1 MEAPFLY
8 EIVIIF
14 LLSIGVTLLC
24 NRLRLPATV
33 GFLLTGVLC
42 GPSLLG
48 IVNDH
53 KAIDQVA
60 EVGVAMLLFT
70 IGMELS
76 GDALS
81 RLKRP
86 VFLGGSLQIGLT
98 VLAVTGLALLYGTSW
113 QRGAFWG
120 CLVALSSSAIV
131 LRILQERGTG
141 STPTGRLSLA
151 ILVFQD
157 IMVAPML
164 LCVPLL
170 AGTLDLSLER
180 AAFSVFWVALV
191 LGGVLLLA
199 HFGLD
204 RLMEAVMRTRTREIL
219 LLTTLGLCLGMA
231 LLTSALGLSLSLGAF
246 LAGLLL
252 ARSQYSMS
260 VISGILPYRDVFMSL
275 FFISVGM
282 MLNVGYF
289 AAHFM
294 EIMIGTL
301 LFVLIKS
308 ALTLPAVLV
317 QGYPLRA
324 AIITALSLAQVGEF
338 SFVLAAQGLG
348 AGLFDMAAYQNFLA
362 VSVLTMMLTPGLI
375 AVAPRVAGAVER
387 IRRRGAPVGEEGGV
401 KRQDGLEDHLII
413 VGFGISG
420 KHLAQVAHESGIP
433 YTILEMNPETVRRY
447 RGKEPIAQGDATQP
461 VVLEHLGAERARVLA
476 IIISDPAAVRA
487 ITIEARRLNPN
498 LYIVAR
504 TRFVT
509 EIAPLHRLGANDVI
523 AEEFE
528 SSIEVFSHVLA
539 QYLVPRQDI
548 DAFAA
553 HLRQANYRMIRR
565 MSSTVDSLTDV
576 VGRLPD
582 MGVQAMRVG
591 PESPLCGQE
600 LRECGLRPAYGVTVV
615 AILRHDEVEASP
627 GAHFRFAVDDVVY
640 VFGGTDRLY
649 AVKPLF
655 SGPVRGQEEAPGQ
668 ELPPH
673 SSPSR

>member
-1 MEAPFLY
+1 MEVPFLS

-14 LLSIGVTLLC
+14 LLSIGVTLVC

-33 GFLLTGVLC
+33 GFLITGVLC
-42 GPSLLG
+42 GPSAFG
-48 IVNDH
+48 FVTDH
-53 KAIDQVA
+53 EAIDQVA

-98 VLAVTGLALLYGTSW
+98 IAAVAGLALLYGTNW
-113 QRGAFWG
+113 QRGVFWG

-170 AGTLDLSLER
+170 AGTLDLSLKD
-180 AAFSVFWVALV
+180 AALSVLRVALI
-191 LGGVLLLA
+191 LGGVLVVA
-199 HFGLD
+199 HFGLN

-231 LLTSALGLSLSLGAF
+231 LLTSYLGLSLSLGAF

-260 VISGILPYRDVFMSL
+260 VIAGILPYRDVFMSL

-289 AAHFM
+289 AGHFVT
-294 EIMIGTL
+294 IIVGAL

-308 ALTLPAVLV
+308 VLTLPAVLV

-324 AIITALSLAQVGEF
+324 AIITGLSLAQVGEF
-338 SFVLAAQGLG
+338 SFVLAAQGLA
-348 AGLFDMAAYQNFLA
+348 AGLFDPDAYQNFLA

-375 AVAPRVAGAVER
+375 AVAPSVADAVAR
-387 IRRRGAPVGEEGGV
+387 LRGRNLPAVAEADAEKDGE
-401 KRQDGLEDHLII
+401 LEDHLII

-420 KHLAQVAHESGIP
+420 KHLAHVAHESGIP

-447 RGKEPIAQGDATQP
+447 RDKEPIAQGDATQP
-461 VVLEHLGAERARVLA
+461 VVLEHLGVEKARVLA

-487 ITIEARRLNPN
+487 ITIEARKMNPN

-509 EIAPLHRLGANDVI
+509 EVTPLHSLGANDVI

-528 SSIEVFSHVLA
+528 TSIEVFSHVLA

-553 HLRQANYRMIRR
+553 HLREANYRMIRR
-565 MSSTVDSLTDV
+565 MSTTVDSLTDV
-576 VGRLPD
+576 AGRLPD
-582 MGVQAMRVG
+582 MGVQAMRIG
-591 PESPLCGQE
+591 ADSPLCGQE
-600 LRECGLRPAYGVTVV
+600 LKDCGLRPHYGVTVV
-615 AILRHDEVEASP
+615 AILRHDEVEAAP
-627 GAHFRFAVDDVVY
+627 GPHFRFEVDDVVY
-640 VFGGTDRLY
+640 IFGSKDKLL
-649 AVKPLF
+649 AVKPVF
-655 SGPVRGQEEAPGQ
+655 SGPVRGHEEGGAQ
-668 ELPPH
+668 AAIA
-673 SSPSR
+673 

>member
-1 MEAPFLY
+1 MEGPFLY

-53 KAIDQVA
+53 QAIDQVA
-60 EVGVAMLLFT
+60 EIGVAMLLFT

-98 VLAVTGLALLYGTSW
+98 VLAVTGLALLHGTSW

-170 AGTLDLSLER
+170 AGTLDLSLEH
-180 AAFSVFWVALV
+180 AVFSVLWVALV
-191 LGGVLLLA
+191 LGAVLLLA
-199 HFGLD
+199 HFGLN

-294 EIMIGTL
+294 EIVLGTL

-338 SFVLAAQGLG
+338 SFVLAAQGLS

-387 IRRRGAPVGEEGGV
+387 LRRRGAPVADEGGV
-401 KRQDGLEDHLII
+401 KKQDGLEDHLII

-420 KHLAQVAHESGIP
+420 RHLAQVAHESGIP

-447 RGKEPIAQGDATQP
+447 RGKEPIAHGDATQP

-476 IIISDPAAVRA
+476 IVISDPAAVRA

-509 EIAPLHRLGANDVI
+509 EVTPLHHLGANEVI
-523 AEEFE
+523 SEEFE

-565 MSSTVDSLTDV
+565 MSSTVDSLTAV

-640 VFGGTDRLY
+640 IFGRTDKLY
-649 AVKPLF
+649 AVKPVF
-655 SGPVRGQEEAPGQ
+655 SGPVRGQEEATAQGF
-668 ELPPH
+668 
-673 SSPSR
+673 PSRSSSAG

>member
-1 MEAPFLY
+1 MEGVFLY

-14 LLSIGVTLLC
+14 LLSIVVNLIC
-24 NRLRLPATV
+24 NRVKLPATV
-33 GFLLTGVLC
+33 GFLLTGVIC

-53 KAIDQVA
+53 EAIDQVA
-60 EVGVAMLLFT
+60 ELGVAMLLFT

-98 VLAVTGLALLYGTSW
+98 VLATAAVAMVYGDGW
-113 QRGAFWG
+113 RLGVFWG

-131 LRILQERGTG
+131 LRILQEKGT
-141 STPTGRLSLA
+141 SATPSGRLSLA

-170 AGTLDLSLER
+170 AGTLDLSWEK
-180 AAFSVFWVALV
+180 AFFSLLWVALV
-191 LGGVLLLA
+191 LGGVLALGY
-199 HFGLD
+199 FGLNK
-204 RLMEAVMRTRTREIL
+204 LMEVVVRARTRELL

-282 MLNVGYF
+282 MLNLNYF
-289 AAHFM
+289 MHHFVV
-294 EIMIGTL
+294 IVAGTAI
-301 LFVLIKS
+301 FVVLKT
-308 ALTLPAVLV
+308 LVTLPSVLV
-317 QGYPLRA
+317 QGYPLRT
-324 AIITALSLAQVGEF
+324 AIRTAMSLAQVGEF

-348 AGLFDMAAYQNFLA
+348 AGLLNMDSYQTFLA
-362 VSVLTMMLTPGLI
+362 ISVLTMMLTPGLI
-375 AVAPRVAGAVER
+375 AAAPAVAKKFAKKGATPSAAKED
-387 IRRRGAPVGEEGGV
+387 GGGGENE
-401 KRQDGLEDHLII
+401 LEDHLII
-413 VGFGISG
+413 IGFGISG
-420 KHLAQVAHESGIP
+420 KHLAQAAKESGIP
-433 YTILEMNPETVRRY
+433 YNILEMNPETVKRY
-447 RGKEPIAQGDATQP
+447 RGKEPIGQGDATQP
-461 VVLEHLGAERARVLA
+461 VVLEHLGVEKARAMA
-476 IIISDPAAVRA
+476 IVISDPAAVRT
-487 ITIEARRLNPN
+487 ITLEARKLNPN
-498 LYIVAR
+498 LYIAAR

-509 EIAPLHRLGANDVI
+509 EIGPLHNMGANDVI

-528 SSIEVFSHVLA
+528 SSIEVFTHILS

-548 DAFAA
+548 EAFAS

-565 MSSTVDSLTDV
+565 ISSAVDSLGEV

-582 MGVQAMRVG
+582 MGVQAIRVMAG
-591 PESPLCGQE
+591 SPLIGQT
-600 LRECGLRPAYGVTVV
+600 LKDSGLRPRYGVTAV
-615 AILRHDEVEASP
+615 AILRDGETDASP
-627 GAHFRFAVDDVVY
+627 GPDY
-640 VFGGTDRLY
+640 VFREGDVAYLFGKKEKFY
-649 AVKPLF
+649 AVTTLF
-655 SGPVRGQEEAPGQ
+655 SGGRKAGEEK
-668 ELPPH
+668 
-673 SSPSR
+673 SSAA

>member
-1 MEAPFLY
+1 MEVPFLS

-14 LLSIGVTLLC
+14 LLSIGVTLVC

-33 GFLLTGVLC
+33 GFLITGVLC
-42 GPSLLG
+42 GPTAFG
-48 IVNDH
+48 FVTDH
-53 KAIDQVA
+53 EAIDQVA

-98 VLAVTGLALLYGTSW
+98 IAAVAGLALAYGTNW
-113 QRGAFWG
+113 QTGVFWG

-131 LRILQERGTG
+131 LRILQERGTS

-170 AGTLDLSLER
+170 AGTLDLSLKE
-180 AAFSVFWVALV
+180 AALSVLKVALI
-191 LGGVLLLA
+191 LGGVLLVA
-199 HFGLD
+199 HFGLN

-219 LLTTLGLCLGMA
+219 LLTTLGICLGMA
-231 LLTSALGLSLSLGAF
+231 LLTSYLGLSLSLGAF

-260 VISGILPYRDVFMSL
+260 VIAGILPYRDVFMSL

-289 AAHFM
+289 AGHFVT
-294 EIMIGTL
+294 IIVGAL
-301 LFVLIKS
+301 LFVLIKCV
-308 ALTLPAVLV
+308 LTLPAVLV

-324 AIITALSLAQVGEF
+324 AIITGLSLAQVGEF
-338 SFVLAAQGLG
+338 SFVLAAQGLA
-348 AGLFDMAAYQNFLA
+348 AGLFDMSAYQNFLA

-375 AVAPRVAGAVER
+375 AVAPSVADAVAR
-387 IRRRGAPVGEEGGV
+387 LRGRNLPAVPEADGE
-401 KRQDGLEDHLII
+401 KDGELEDHLII

-420 KHLAQVAHESGIP
+420 KHLAHVAHESGIP

-461 VVLEHLGAERARVLA
+461 VVLEHLGVEKARVLA

-487 ITIEARRLNPN
+487 ITIEARKMNPN

-509 EIAPLHRLGANDVI
+509 EVAPLHSLGANEVI

-528 SSIEVFSHVLA
+528 TSIEVFSHVLA

-553 HLRQANYRMIRR
+553 HLREANYRMIRR
-565 MSSTVDSLTDV
+565 MSNSVDSLTDV

-582 MGVQAMRVG
+582 MGVQAMRVA
-591 PESPLCGQE
+591 PDSPLCGQE
-600 LRECGLRPAYGVTVV
+600 LKDCGLRPNYGVTVV
-615 AILRHDEVEASP
+615 AILRHEEVEAAP
-627 GAHFRFAVDDVVY
+627 GPHFRFEVDDVVY
-640 VFGGTDRLY
+640 IFGRKDKLL
-649 AVKPLF
+649 AVKPVF
-655 SGPVRGQEEAPGQ
+655 SGPVRGHEEGGAQ
-668 ELPPH
+668 AAIA
-673 SSPSR
+673 

>member
-1 MEAPFLY
+1 MEVPFLY

-14 LLSIGVTLLC
+14 LLSIVVTIVC
-24 NRLRLPATV
+24 NRLKLPATV

-48 IVNDH
+48 IVSNRE
-53 KAIDQVA
+53 AIDHVA
-60 EVGVAMLLFT
+60 DIGVAMLLFT

-98 VLAVTGLALLYGTSW
+98 VLAITGIAVLEGSSYQKGVL
-113 QRGAFWG
+113 WG

-131 LRILQERGTG
+131 LRLLQERGG
-141 STPTGRLSLA
+141 SNTPTGRLALA

-170 AGTLDLSLER
+170 AGTLNLSLES
-180 AAFSVFWVALV
+180 ALFSVLWVALA
-191 LGGVLLLA
+191 LGGVLLFA
-199 HFGLD
+199 HFGLN

-282 MLNVGYF
+282 MLNVDFFGR
-289 AAHFM
+289 HFFS
-294 EIMIGTL
+294 IVLSTL
-301 LFVLIKS
+301 LFIIIKS
-308 ALTLPAVLV
+308 LLTLPAVLI

-324 AIITALSLAQVGEF
+324 AIITSLSLAQVGEF
-338 SFVLAAQGLG
+338 AFVLAASALS
-348 AGLFDMAAYQNFLA
+348 AGLFDMIAYQNFLA
-362 VSVLTMMLTPGLI
+362 MSVLTMMLTPGLI
-375 AVAPRVAGAVER
+375 AVAPRLANLVAGWRNEKKL
-387 IRRRGAPVGEEGGV
+387 EEEKDKSG
-401 KRQDGLEDHLII
+401 DDSSLEDHLII

-420 KHLAQVAHESGIP
+420 KHLAHVAHESGIP
-433 YTILEMNPETVRRY
+433 YTILEMNPETVHRY
-447 RGKEPIAQGDATQP
+447 HDKEPISHGDATQP
-461 VVLEHLGAERARVLA
+461 VVLEHLGVERARVLA

-487 ITIEARRLNPN
+487 ITIEARRFNPN

-509 EIAPLHRLGANDVI
+509 EVAPLRRLGANDVI

-528 SSIEVFSHVLA
+528 TSIEVFSRVLT

-553 HLRQANYRMIRR
+553 RIRQANYRMIRR
-565 MSSTVDSLTDV
+565 MSNAVDPLEEMVS
-576 VGRLPD
+576 RLPD
-582 MGVQAMRVG
+582 MGVQAMRLG
-591 PESPLCGQE
+591 KNSPLCGLPLSQS
-600 LRECGLRPAYGVTVV
+600 GLRPNYGVTVV
-615 AILRHDEVEASP
+615 AIHRQGEIHASP
-627 GAHFRFAVDDVVY
+627 EPQNCLEADDIVY
-640 VFGGTDRLY
+640 LFGKTDKLY

-655 SGPVRGQEEAPGQ
+655 SGPLKENAAQPESAKAAT
-668 ELPPH
+668 
-673 SSPSR
+673 